1 MKTKLHLWGAAL
13 LSLSVVTPAAYAVG
27 TAAGTDII
35 NTAVAEFDDPD
46 NPGGPKKKKN
56 SNPSVL
62 TVDELLD
69 ATIVQNDAGRVAV
82 ASGDSDN
89 VLSFTVTN
97 TGNGPEQH
105 GLTVTDS
112 TSDNFDPTN
121 VRIYIDNGDGIFDPL
136 SDTLYVPSGVATVP
150 GNELMLAPDESVIVF
165 VVADIPGTAGNGDRG
180 DLTLTAE
187 ALTAQATDIIDAP
200 GFVFAGSG
208 AGGTDAVVGSTQAYV
223 MDENGYIVSQILTSF
238 DKSST
243 VLDPFGGSNP
253 VPGAVIT
260 YTLVF
265 TATGSGNLDNLML
278 VDDIPANTTYM
289 PGTIT
294 LNGMPKTDIIGPG
307 GIASPDDEVIFN
319 STVAPRRVEVDLGT
333 VTVASGVPETYTVT
347 FKVQIN

>member
-112 TSDNFDPTN
+112 TSDNFDPTD
-121 VRIYIDNGDGIFDPL
+121 RK
-136 SDTLYVPSGVATVP
+136 
-150 GNELMLAPDESVIVF
+150 SVV
-165 VVADIPGTAGNGDRG
+165 
-180 DLTLTAE
+180 
-187 ALTAQATDIIDAP
+187 
-200 GFVFAGSG
+200 
-208 AGGTDAVVGSTQAYV
+208 
-223 MDENGYIVSQILTSF
+223 
-238 DKSST
+238 
-243 VLDPFGGSNP
+243 
-253 VPGAVIT
+253 
-260 YTLVF
+260 
-265 TATGSGNLDNLML
+265 
-278 VDDIPANTTYM
+278 
-289 PGTIT
+289 
-294 LNGMPKTDIIGPG
+294 
-307 GIASPDDEVIFN
+307 
-319 STVAPRRVEVDLGT
+319 
-333 VTVASGVPETYTVT
+333 
-347 FKVQIN
+347 